1 MSGDSLLNRVQQALQ
16 SQDLKL
22 PVFNKTA
29 LQLQRALQQDDF
41 DLEKCV
47 ALINRDQALASE
59 VLKEANSSFYSGLKK
74 VVTIRDAMVR
84 LGAREVL
91 RLTVQVTQ
99 RGLYKSRI
107 RGLQLMMEKLWKH
120 ALATAMGSYWL
131 ARHAGYQGLMA
142 EAFLAGLMHD
152 IGQLFLLKVLEDVT
166 RADPR
171 IKLSEA
177 LVLEVLVSLHVEQGY
192 RLMQH
197 WGLPEEYAE
206 VVRYHHD
213 DEPPVDSALIS
224 LVQLADMTSRKL
236 GLAMSHQPELILATT
251 PAAMR
256 LGLKETLLAQLEIA
270 LEDKFFPQG
279 RQKAVG

>member
-1 MSGDSLLNRVQQALQ
+1 MSADSLVSRVQKALQ
-16 SQDLKL
+16 AQDLQL

-29 LQLQRALQQDDF
+29 LQLQRALRQDDF
-41 DLEKCV
+41 DIDKCA

-59 VLKEANSSFYSGLKK
+59 VLREANSSFYSGLKK

-99 RGLYKSRI
+99 RGLYRSRI
-107 RGLQLMMEKLWKH
+107 KGLQILMEKLWKH

-131 ARHAGYQGLMA
+131 ARHAGYQALMP

-152 IGQLFLLKVLEDVT
+152 IGQLFLLKVLEEVS
-166 RADPR
+166 RSDPKV
-171 IKLSEA
+171 KLSEA
-177 LVLEVLVSLHVEQGY
+177 LVMEVLVGMHVEQGY
-192 RLMQH
+192 RLMQN

-206 VVRYHHD
+206 VVRYHHHD
-213 DEPPVDSALIS
+213 DPPVDSALIS
-224 LVQLADMTSRKL
+224 LVQLADMTTRKL
-236 GLAMSHQPELILATT
+236 GLALTHHPEQVLATT

-256 LGLKETLLAQLEIA
+256 LGLKETVLAQLEIA
-270 LEDKFFPQG
+270 LEDKFCAPEQAT
-279 RQKAVG
+279 AVG

>member
-16 SQDLKL
+16 SQDLQL

-29 LQLQRALQQDDF
+29 LQLQRALRQDDF
-41 DLEKCV
+41 DIDKCA

-59 VLKEANSSFYSGLKK
+59 VLREANSSFYSGLKK

-99 RGLYKSRI
+99 RGLYRSRI
-107 RGLQLMMEKLWKH
+107 KGLQILMEKLWKH

-131 ARHAGYQGLMA
+131 ARHAGYQALMP

-166 RADPR
+166 RADAR
-171 IKLSEA
+171 IRLSEA
-177 LVLEVLVSLHVEQGY
+177 LVMEVLVTMHVEQGY

-197 WGLPEEYAE
+197 WGLPEEYAD
-206 VVRYHHD
+206 VVRYHHHD
-213 DEPPVDSALIS
+213 DPPVESALIS

-236 GLAMSHQPELILATT
+236 GLALRHHPELVLPTT

-256 LGLKETLLAQLEIA
+256 LGLKETVLAQLEIA
-270 LEDKFFPQG
+270 LEDKFFPNGQ
-279 RQKAVG
+279 QTAVG